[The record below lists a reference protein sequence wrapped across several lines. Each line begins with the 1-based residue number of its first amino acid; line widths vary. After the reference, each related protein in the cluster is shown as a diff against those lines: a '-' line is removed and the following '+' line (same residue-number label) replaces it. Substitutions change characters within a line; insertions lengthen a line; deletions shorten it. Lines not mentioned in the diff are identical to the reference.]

1 MSYLLRNPTT
11 VLAVTPV
18 ESDAQRLR
26 ELVLDGEASELHGVG
41 SVTAAEDVL
50 DDDSDV
56 GCVLVTDGW
65 SDAVLPDVCAR
76 LADVADLIPVVAYVS
91 DGNERL
97 AHETVRAGALDY
109 VPASVAESALRESVD
124 DAIATFAEMARPGR
138 GQQYPHGDATKPL
151 CADVR
156 QGPRGAVSPRLLHAR
171 RDAP

>member
-124 DAIATFAEMARPGR
+124 DAIATFAERRDRAADSSILTAMLRSLSVPMYAKDREGR
-138 GQQYPHGDATKPL
+138 YL
-151 CADVR
+151 
-156 QGPRGAVSPRLLHAR
+156 PRLLHAR